1 MSWMMP
7 QSPRAKTEGWIA
19 SVVVE
24 LLCSLCWDED
34 EEGISFTRR

>member
-1 MSWMMP
+1 MMP

-24 LLCSLCWDED
+24 LLCSDED
-34 EEGISFTRR
+34 EDGISLTRR

>member
-24 LLCSLCWDED
+24 LLCSDEDED